1 MLLNILNTLRALM
14 KKSIALTLAV
24 ALLAGLTGFID
35 NLSAPQRYPEVA
47 KQNIVGLGAWNRSQD
62 VTTDGENYYFSART
76 GLIKTLPDGVTET
89 AMNLNAIPQ
98 ALRENYGSAHIGGI
112 SWYNGK
118 IYAAIEDS
126 KVWQYPIVA
135 LFDGDTLAYTGEY
148 HILDASL
155 QKNGLPW
162 IAVDAE
168 RGLIYCAQRDN
179 APALIAYSLET
190 FELVKTVPL
199 SEPVHKIQ
207 GAEVY
212 GGVLYAATNND
223 TQAVYAVDVLT
234 GETRKLFDRN
244 LTQGSEG
251 EGLTVLPT
259 ADGALIHTLDLGPL
273 FINAYF
279 RHYALPDV
287 S

>member
-1 MLLNILNTLRALM
+1 MLLNVLNALRALM
-14 KKSIALTLAV
+14 KKSLALTLAA

-35 NLSAPQRYPEVA
+35 NLSAARRYPEVS
-47 KQNIVGLGAWNRSQD
+47 KQNIVGFGAWNRSQD
-62 VTTDGENYYFSART
+62 VTTDGEHYYFSART
-76 GLIKTLPDGVTET
+76 GLIKTLADGVTET
-89 AMNLNAIPQ
+89 AMNLNAIPR
-98 ALRENYGSAHIGGI
+98 ALKETYGSAHIGGI
-112 SWYNGK
+112 SYHNGR

-126 KVWQYPIVA
+126 KVWKYPIVA
-135 LFDGDTLAYTGEY
+135 LFDAETLAYTGEY

-162 IAVDAE
+162 IAVDAD

-179 APALIAYSLET
+179 APALVAYSLET
-190 FELVKTVPL
+190 FELVKTVEL

-212 GGVLYAATNND
+212 NGVLYAETNND

-234 GETRKLFDRN
+234 GGTRKLFYRN
-244 LTQGSEG
+244 LTKGSEG

-279 RHYALPDV
+279 RHYALPAD
-287 S
+287 

>member
-1 MLLNILNTLRALM
+1 MLAILNALRAVM
-14 KKSIALTLAV
+14 KKSLALTLV
-24 ALLAGLTGFID
+24 IGLFAGLTGFID
-35 NLSAPQRYPEVA
+35 DLSAAQRYPETA
-47 KQNIVGLGAWNRSQD
+47 KQNIVGFGAWNRSQD

-76 GLIKTLPDGVTET
+76 GLIKTLADGVTET
-89 AMNLNAIPQ
+89 AVNLNAIPR
-98 ALRENYGSAHIGGI
+98 ALRETYGSAHIGGI
-112 SWYNGK
+112 SYHNGK

-135 LFDGDTLAYTGEY
+135 LFDAETLAYTGEY

-162 IAVDAE
+162 IAVDAAN
-168 RGLIYCAQRDN
+168 GLLYCAQRDN

-190 FELVKTVPL
+190 FEPVKTIAL

-212 GGVLYAATNND
+212 NGVLYAATNND
-223 TQAVYAVDVLT
+223 TQAVYAVDILT

-244 LTQGSEG
+244 LTKGSEG
-251 EGLTVLPT
+251 EGLTVRP
-259 ADGALIHTLDLGPL
+259 AEDGSLIHTLDLGPL

-279 RHYALPDV
+279 RHYALPGA
-287 S
+287 